1 MSLSEADAPPDAAA
15 PSEVAAS
22 PPPIQS
28 SASFVGKER
37 AFFGLL
43 LRGAVG
49 LMLTLGLYRFWLATD
64 VRRFLWGH
72 TIIGEDG
79 LEYVGTPRELLVGFL
94 TAIALLIPVYLGLF
108 VAALGLGMVGQ
119 FSGVFAFLLLAFL
132 GQFAIYRARR
142 YRLTRTVY
150 RGIRWHQTGSAW
162 KFAVYSSLWW
172 GLIALSLGLAYPW
185 AQASL
190 ERYKL
195 ANTHYGDVTGRFV
208 GSGGG
213 LFLRGFLMWLV
224 VMAPLA
230 FSTVIAFTAVDWV
243 ALATATV
250 AEGNPIARIE
260 AIDPDFAA
268 AIVVAIAGIG
278 WSVFAAALLY
288 PLFRT
293 MVLRW
298 WISGIRLGGL
308 TVVSHVRAGQIYTA
322 YARFLWYMFLFGI
335 IVAIFAAVVVA
346 IGGAIAGSES
356 STGAQEVIAAILFV
370 AAYVIAALGY
380 STIYQSTV
388 TIRIWRLSFE
398 TSVLRGLSSLDK
410 VTARGVA
417 SSALGEGLAD
427 ALDVGGI

>member
-1 MSLSEADAPPDAAA
+1 MSFSETEASPAAA
-15 PSEVAAS
+15 AAS
-22 PPPIQS
+22 SPVASTELTPA
-28 SASFVGKER
+28 SARFVGKER
-37 AFFGLL
+37 RFFGLL
-43 LRGAVG
+43 VRGAVG

-64 VRRFLWGH
+64 VRRFLWGN
-72 TIIGEDG
+72 TVIGQDG
-79 LEYVGTPRELLVGFL
+79 LEYVGTPRELFVGFL

-119 FSGVFAFLLLAFL
+119 FAGLFAFLLLAFL
-132 GQFAIYRARR
+132 GQFAVYRARR

-162 KFAVYSSLWW
+162 KFAVYSSFWW
-172 GLIALSLGLAYPW
+172 GLIVLSLGLAYPW

-195 ANTHYGDVTGRFV
+195 ANTHYGDVSARFV
-208 GSGGG
+208 GSGGR
-213 LFLRGFLMWLV
+213 LFLRGLLMWLV

-230 FSTVIAFTAVDWV
+230 FSIAIAATALDWI
-243 ALATATV
+243 ALATAAV
-250 AEGNPIARIE
+250 ADGNPLARIE
-260 AIDPDFAA
+260 TVDPDFAA
-268 AIVVAIAGIG
+268 AIVFAVAGIV
-278 WSVFAAALLY
+278 WSMVAAAVLY

-298 WISGIRLGGL
+298 WVSGIRLGGL
-308 TVVSHVRAGQIYTA
+308 TAVSHLRAGQIYTA
-322 YARFLWYMFLFGI
+322 YARFLWYVFLFGI
-335 IVAIFAAVVVA
+335 AAAIVAAVVLA
-346 IGGAIAGSES
+346 AGDAIAGDEG
-356 STGAQEVIAAILFV
+356 STGAQEIIAAILFV

-380 STIYQSTV
+380 STIYQATI

-398 TSVLRGLSSLDK
+398 TTTLNGLASLEN

-427 ALDVGGI
+427 ALDVGGL